1 MPIKWKCVRNSGRTN
16 FEVGKIYKEGEGRSL
31 CDGNYT
37 WKAASCESA
46 VEWLR
51 KHLQSEVEFEEV
63 KAMYSVGDKV
73 RIVSAW
79 GPDCCQNIEGKMDH
93 WLGQVM
99 TIREYAC
106 SGYRMEEDQDENDD
120 GGWYWSDD
128 MIAGPA
134 EELFTLHNGDVVTT
148 RSGNRYIVMF
158 GYGLHNEDVLLNV
171 TDSGFLRIE
180 SYDDE
185 LRFRD
190 GQIEWDIVRVDR
202 SSVSGRFAWG
212 DYPITT
218 TVFERK
224 KVVSMEEA
232 LRILEENLGTKVI
245 IKED

>member
-1 MPIKWKCVRNSGRTN
+1 MIKWKCVRSHDRLH
-16 FEVGKIYKEGEGRSL
+16 FEVGKVYEEGEGRSL
-31 CDGNYT
+31 VDGQYT
-37 WKAASCESA
+37 WQANGCGSA

-51 KHLQSEVEFEEV
+51 RHFTGIVFEEV
-63 KAMYSVGDKV
+63 KTMQYNVGDKV

-79 GPDCCQNIEGKMDH
+79 GPDCCQNVEGKMDH

-99 TIREYAC
+99 TIRECAG

-134 EELFTLHNGDVVTT
+134 EELFTLHNGDVVTM
-148 RSGNRYIVMF
+148 RSGKRYIVMF

-171 TDSGFLRIE
+171 TGIGFLRIE

-202 SSVSGRFAWG
+202 SSVLGRFAWG

-224 KVVSMEEA
+224 NVISMEEA
-232 LRILEENLGTKVI
+232 LRILEEKFGTKVS